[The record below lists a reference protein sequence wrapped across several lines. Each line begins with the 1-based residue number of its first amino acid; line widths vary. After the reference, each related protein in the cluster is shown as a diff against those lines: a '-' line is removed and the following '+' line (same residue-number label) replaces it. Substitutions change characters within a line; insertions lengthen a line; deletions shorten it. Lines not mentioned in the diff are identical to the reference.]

1 MDSTNNQWSNLFAG
15 NNLEAEPNFVDVDS
29 FPSKPKYPNPIASQ
43 YKSLYDE
50 LLVKCD
56 FENFSGDEE
65 KAKIANRLYAQL
77 QRITDKNS
85 QELISIRNEAINKL
99 GIRVS
104 TEDKYN
110 YLLKFCNPSLF
121 KKPYNEDF
129 VNKAI
134 YFKSRIMQNADN
146 IIELEQIETEAQ
158 AFIKSDETQRRIK
171 CVVWKKEVQDLIKKG
186 KISAVANSM
195 QDFLSDEDLKKYYM
209 RELFD
214 LYVYRINYYV
224 GIDLLREAFK
234 YDPNEKDYYV
244 NKILTKTIIDPYS
257 LLSKLRKTIESDPD
271 NKQYYDKIIQK
282 VQYHISNKS
291 TNTFLIVFFSII
303 GFILLCIIA
312 SIANH

>member
-1 MDSTNNQWSNLFAG
+1 M
-15 NNLEAEPNFVDVDS
+15 
-29 FPSKPKYPNPIASQ
+29 
-43 YKSLYDE
+43 
-50 LLVKCD
+50 
-56 FENFSGDEE
+56 
-65 KAKIANRLYAQL
+65 
-77 QRITDKNS
+77 
-85 QELISIRNEAINKL
+85 
-99 GIRVS
+99 
-104 TEDKYN
+104 
-110 YLLKFCNPSLF
+110 
-121 KKPYNEDF
+121 
-129 VNKAI
+129 
-134 YFKSRIMQNADN
+134 
-146 IIELEQIETEAQ
+146 
-158 AFIKSDETQRRIK
+158 
-171 CVVWKKEVQDLIKKG
+171 WKKEVQDLIKKG

-244 NKILTKTIIDPYS
+244 NKILTKTITDPYS